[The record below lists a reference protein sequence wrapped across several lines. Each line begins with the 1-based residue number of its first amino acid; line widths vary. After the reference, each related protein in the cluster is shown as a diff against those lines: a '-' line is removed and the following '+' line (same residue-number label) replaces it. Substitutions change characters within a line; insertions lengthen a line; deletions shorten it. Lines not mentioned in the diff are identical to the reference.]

1 MATLP
6 HNCDRARAWVSL
18 KLDGELSEL
27 EGFMLESHL
36 ARCEAC
42 RAFAA
47 DAAGFTT
54 ALRIANLEQL
64 ERPVSLPAGRR
75 TMRRA
80 VQFGAAAALVAA
92 SVGLGSLFGA
102 VGSGRH
108 HAPSAP
114 SLLGQESGVVVPVL
128 ASLQGDS
135 LGLPQPVPATVRF
148 ERRKGLT
155 LARGDF

>member
-6 HNCDRARAWVSL
+6 QNCDRARAWVSL
-18 KLDGELSEL
+18 NLDGELSEL
-27 EGFMLESHL
+27 EGLMLESHL

-54 ALRIANLEQL
+54 ALRTAALEPL

-102 VGSGRH
+102 VGSGRT
-108 HAPSAP
+108 HAPSP
-114 SLLGQESGVVVPVL
+114 PRLIQDSPTIVTPIPV
-128 ASLQGDS
+128 SFDS
-135 LGLPQPVPATVRF
+135 DSRGLPQVPAAVRAV
-148 ERRKGLT
+148 RHKGLT
-155 LARGDF
+155 LTQGDF

>member
-6 HNCDRARAWVSL
+6 HTCDRARAWVSL

-27 EGFMLESHL
+27 EGLMLSSHL
-36 ARCEAC
+36 ARCAAC

-47 DAAGFTT
+47 DAASFTT
-54 ALRIANLEQL
+54 ALRTAELEAL

-75 TMRRA
+75 TMRRT

-102 VGSGRH
+102 VGSGRA
-108 HAPSAP
+108 HAPSP
-114 SLLGQESGVVVPVL
+114 PRLLQQEPAIVTPIPV
-128 ASLQGDS
+128 SFDRDS
-135 LGLPQPVPATVRF
+135 RGLPQVPAAVRAV
-148 ERRKGLT
+148 RHKGLT
-155 LARGDF
+155 LTQGDF